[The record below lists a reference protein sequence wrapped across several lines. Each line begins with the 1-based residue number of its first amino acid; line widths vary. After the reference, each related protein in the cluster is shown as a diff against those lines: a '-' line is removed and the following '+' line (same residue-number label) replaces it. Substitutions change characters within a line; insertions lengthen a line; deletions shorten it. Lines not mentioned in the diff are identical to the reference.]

1 MFGQAAWFL
10 CAASGGADIMKIAA
24 IRTIALSAPV
34 DPPYASA
41 SGVQSRRGGL
51 LVEVETDTGI
61 VGIGEAGL
69 GGGATATV
77 IAKDLAPMLVG
88 EDPLMIEGL
97 WQRMFA
103 RTRQYGRR
111 GVVMQGISGIDIALW
126 DIAGKVAKMPV
137 YQLLGACRDR
147 VEAYASG
154 GFYQE
159 GKSAADLA
167 GEAEGYRARG
177 FRGMKMKIGRNPST
191 QTHLRELIGN
201 KGFCE
206 VDPEEDLARVAAVR
220 QALGP
225 HAKLMVDV
233 NCAWSPAFAIE
244 MGRAMEPYN
253 LYWIEEPVATDDIE
267 GSARVADALA
277 TPIAGYETEMGL
289 YAFRE
294 LISRGAVDIVQL
306 DIAWSGGFSE
316 GRRIAAYAGAHHRMV
331 APHAFAGAVL
341 LVASLHFAAAIPNG
355 LVLEWDQNPNAIRD
369 ELLKEPLRL
378 ESDGTVKVPERPG
391 LGIELDRGAVERYRV
406 G

>member
-1 MFGQAAWFL
+1 
-10 CAASGGADIMKIAA
+10 MKIVD
-24 IRTIALSAPV
+24 IRTIPLSYRC
-34 DPPYASA
+34 DPPYGSA
-41 SGVQSRRGGL
+41 GGMQARRGGL
-51 LVEVETDTGI
+51 LVEIETDERVI
-61 VGIGEAGL
+61 GIGEAGV
-69 GGGATATV
+69 GGGSTRDV
-77 IAKDLAPMLVG
+77 IDKQLRPMLIG
-88 EDPLMIEGL
+88 EDPLLIEGL

-111 GVVMQGISGIDIALW
+111 GIVMNAISGIDVALW
-126 DIAGKVAKMPV
+126 DIAGKVAGLPL
-137 YQLLGACRDR
+137 YRLFGACRDR

-159 GKSAADLA
+159 GKGVDDLA

-177 FRGMKMKIGRNPST
+177 FKGMKMKIGRNPST
-191 QTHLRELIGN
+191 QTHLRHLVDQAEL
-201 KGFCE
+201 CE
-206 VDPEEDLARVAAVR
+206 VEPEEDIARVAAVR
-220 QALGP
+220 RALGP
-225 HAKLMVDV
+225 QAKLMVDV
-233 NCAWSPAFAIE
+233 NCAWSPAVAIE
-244 MGRAMEPYN
+244 MGRAMEPYS

-277 TPIAGYETEMGL
+277 TPIAGYETEIGL

-316 GRRIAAYAGAHHRMV
+316 GRRIAAYAHAHHRMV

-355 LVLEWDQNPNAIRD
+355 LVLEWDQNPNAIRE
-369 ELLKEPLRL
+369 ELLKEPLSL

-391 LGIELDRGAVERYRV
+391 LGIELDRAAVERYRV
-406 G
+406 